1 MPLPR
6 DVGIEK
12 DNFQKSKIF
21 NEKDSLVNYI
31 LNILLM
37 RPGNMP
43 GLPHIGV
50 DIGKYV
56 KNDMTNSLNV
66 DVVKGL
72 IISNCSDLLPYLS
85 SDELYVGIIQ
95 DEEKKQYLAIKIPI
109 MVNGNSKEYED
120 VYYVF
125 YRNMLNNLE
134 FNFVIDNK

>member
-43 GLPHIGV
+43 GLPHLGV

-56 KNDMTNSLNV
+56 KSDMSDSLNV
-66 DVVKGL
+66 DVLKGL
-72 IISNCSDLLPYLS
+72 IVSNCSDLLPYLS
-85 SDELYVGIIQ
+85 SDELFVGIIR
-95 DEEKKQYLAIKIPI
+95 DEDMRQYLAIKIPI
-109 MVNGNSKEYED
+109 VVEGNSKEYDD

-125 YRNMLNNLE
+125 YRNTLNNLE
-134 FNFVIDNK
+134 FNFIID

>member
-1 MPLPR
+1 
-6 DVGIEK
+6 
-12 DNFQKSKIF
+12 
-21 NEKDSLVNYI
+21 
-31 LNILLM
+31 M

-56 KNDMTNSLNV
+56 KNDMANSLNV

-109 MVNGNSKEYED
+109 MVDGNSKEYED

>member
-6 DVGIEK
+6 DIGIEK

-43 GLPHIGV
+43 GLPHMGV

-56 KNDMTNSLNV
+56 KSDMSDSLNV
-66 DVVKGL
+66 DILKGL

-85 SDELYVGIIQ
+85 SDELFVGIIR
-95 DEEKKQYLAIKIPI
+95 DEDMRQYLAIKIPI
-109 MVNGNSKEYED
+109 VIEGNSKEYDD

-125 YRNMLNNLE
+125 YRNTLNNLE
-134 FNFVIDNK
+134 FNFIID

>member
-56 KNDMTNSLNV
+56 KNDMANSLNV

-109 MVNGNSKEYED
+109 MVDGNSKEYED

>member
-43 GLPHIGV
+43 GLPHVGV
-50 DIGKYV
+50 DIAKYV
-56 KNDMTNSLNV
+56 KNDMVNSLNI
-66 DVVKGL
+66 DIVKGL

-85 SDELYVGIIQ
+85 HDDLYVGIIR
-95 DEEKKQYLAIKIPI
+95 DEDNKQYLAIKIPI
-109 MVNGNSKEYED
+109 MLNGNSKEYED

>member
-134 FNFVIDNK
+134 FNFVIDNN

>member
-109 MVNGNSKEYED
+109 MVDGNSKEYED

>member
-43 GLPHIGV
+43 GLPHVGV

-56 KNDMTNSLNV
+56 KNDMTESLNV
-66 DVVKGL
+66 DIVKGL

-85 SDELYVGIIQ
+85 SDELYVGIIR
-95 DEEKKQYLAIKIPI
+95 DEDNKQYLAIKIPI
-109 MVNGNSKEYED
+109 MLNGNSKEYED

>member
-6 DVGIEK
+6 DIGIEK

-43 GLPHIGV
+43 GLPHMGV

-56 KNDMTNSLNV
+56 KSDMSDSLNV
-66 DVVKGL
+66 DILKGL
-72 IISNCSDLLPYLS
+72 IVSNCSDLLPYLS
-85 SDELYVGIIQ
+85 SDELFVGIIR
-95 DEEKKQYLAIKIPI
+95 DEDMRQYLAIKIPI
-109 MVNGNSKEYED
+109 VIEGNSKEYDD

-125 YRNMLNNLE
+125 YRNTLNNLE
-134 FNFVIDNK
+134 FNFIID

>member
-43 GLPHIGV
+43 GLPHMGV

>member
-50 DIGKYV
+50 DIAKYV
-56 KNDMTNSLNV
+56 KNDMVNSLNV
-66 DVVKGL
+66 DIVKGL

-85 SDELYVGIIQ
+85 YDDLYVGIIR
-95 DEEKKQYLAIKIPI
+95 DEDNKQYLAIKIPI
-109 MVNGNSKEYED
+109 TLNGNSKEYED